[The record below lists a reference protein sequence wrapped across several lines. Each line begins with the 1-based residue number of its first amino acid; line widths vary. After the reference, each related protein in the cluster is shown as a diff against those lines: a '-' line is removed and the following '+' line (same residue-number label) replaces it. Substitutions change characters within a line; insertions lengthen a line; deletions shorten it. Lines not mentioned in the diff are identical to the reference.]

1 MRVRRERAR
10 RRVADGVG
18 LVTVR
23 RVVGIRG

>member
-18 LVTVR
+18 VVTVW